1 MWLKNNDVRK
11 RVWSGYEMKNTEQI
25 YQKIELEK
33 INIKCASNGPLCN
46 V

>member
-1 MWLKNNDVRK
+1 
-11 RVWSGYEMKNTEQI
+11 MKNTEQI

-33 INIKCASNGPLCN
+33 INVKCASNGPLCN